1 MFFSKQKHETV
12 FFRNYKKFDNSAFR
26 EALNRELLK
35 YDLNNIEYDTFQEI
49 IVSLLNVYAPLKKKY
64 LRANHASFVTKE
76 LRKAIMLRTRL
87 RNIYLKQRTETTK
100 VAYNRQRNKCVS
112 ILKKS
117 KKSYF
122 ESLDTKFVKDNEK
135 FWKII
140 SPLFSNKIKSKEKIT
155 LVENDEIIS
164 SDIEVAKTFQNFFSS
179 IVKNLNTQR
188 DETHLS
194 KTTQEN
200 PVLACIEK
208 FSKHPSIVS
217 IKKRMETTSNKFS
230 FKYEDRNKF
239 LTEIENLNSR
249 KASQQNDIPVKIL
262 KVNSDICSY
271 ILHHNFNNSLFS
283 NEFPK
288 YLKKA
293 DITPVFKKDEQFLKT
308 NYRPVSILPTVS
320 KIYERCLCDQINEYF
335 QPLFSKLQCGFRKG
349 QSAQHSLLVLI
360 EKCRKVLDKRGFAG
374 LLLTDL
380 SKAFDCIDHELLIAK
395 LHAYG
400 FNIKSLEFIH
410 SYLYDRI
417 QRVKINSSFSHWSKI
432 ESGIPQ
438 GSIKG
443 PLLFNIYICDL
454 FFDFI
459 EIDIANYADD
469 TTPYALDSKLEN
481 IVKLLEENA
490 DKFFHWFSNNYL
502 KANPDK
508 CHLLVNTTGNI
519 RISVRNETISNS
531 SNQKLLG
538 IRFNSN
544 FRFDDHVASLSKKA
558 SQKLNA
564 LTRVAQYMNLA
575 RRRSIM
581 KAFIC
586 FQFGYCPLVWI
597 LHSRKINN
605 RANSLHERALR
616 VVYRD
621 YNATFSE
628 LLSKDKSVTIHQRNL
643 QLLATEIFKTKNEL
657 NPKIMEEIFAFKN
670 VDYDLRNNTS
680 LKIGNL
686 KTVYYGTE
694 SLINLGAKIWNLL
707 PNEYK
712 ELKPLSTSK
721 SRISNWVTYEC
732 PCRMCKNYVAKIG
745 FI

>member
-1 MFFSKQKHETV
+1 MFFGKQKHETV
-12 FFRNYKKFDNSAFR
+12 FFRNYKKFDISTFR

-49 IVSLLNVYAPLKKKY
+49 IVSLLNAYAPLKKKY

-100 VAYNRQRNKCVS
+100 VAYNQQRNKCVS

-122 ESLDTKFVKDNEK
+122 ESLDAKFVNDNKK
-135 FWKII
+135 FWKRI
-140 SPLFSNKIKSKEKIT
+140 SPLFSNKIKLKEKIT
-155 LVENDEIIS
+155 LVENDEIIL
-164 SDIEVAKTFQNFFSS
+164 SDIEAAKTFQNFFSS
-179 IVKNLNTQR
+179 IVKNLNIQT

-200 PVLACIEK
+200 PVLACNEK
-208 FSKHPSIVS
+208 FSKHPSIIS

-230 FKYEDRNKF
+230 FKYEDRKKF

-262 KVNSDICSY
+262 KGNSDICSY

-283 NEFPK
+283 NKFPK
-288 YLKKA
+288 YLKKTGQHFA
-293 DITPVFKKDEQFLKT
+293 DCIKNLRTMFIRSDK
-308 NYRPVSILPTVS
+308 
-320 KIYERCLCDQINEYF
+320 YF

-349 QSAQHSLLVLI
+349 HSAQHCLLVLI

-417 QRVKINSSFSHWSKI
+417 QRVKINSSFSHWSKV

-454 FFDFI
+454 LFDII

-469 TTPYALDSKLEN
+469 TTLYALDSKLEN

-490 DKFFHWFSNNYL
+490 DKLFDWFSNNYL
-502 KANPDK
+502 KVNPDK

-519 RISVRNETISNS
+519 TKSVRNETISNS

-544 FRFDDHVASLSKKA
+544 FRFDDHVASLCKKA

-575 RRRSIM
+575 QRRSIM

-586 FQFGYCPLVWI
+586 SQFGYCPLAWM
-597 LHSRKINN
+597 
-605 RANSLHERALR
+605 
-616 VVYRD
+616 
-621 YNATFSE
+621 F
-628 LLSKDKSVTIHQRNL
+628 Q
-643 QLLATEIFKTKNEL
+643 
-657 NPKIMEEIFAFKN
+657 
-670 VDYDLRNNTS
+670 
-680 LKIGNL
+680 
-686 KTVYYGTE
+686 
-694 SLINLGAKIWNLL
+694 
-707 PNEYK
+707 
-712 ELKPLSTSK
+712 
-721 SRISNWVTYEC
+721 
-732 PCRMCKNYVAKIG
+732 
-745 FI
+745 